1 MMRTTVLVISVV
13 AVALMAS
20 AISGCKTITPP
31 QGVYFDNAKLA
42 KRLSVQLTP
51 RDRTDIPEVVI
62 QVQNLKKKPLKFRVK
77 TVWLNKD
84 GIELEPERQ
93 VWKPI
98 TLLDPF
104 PKTLTET
111 APNPGAVNYKV
122 YIAHID

>member
-1 MMRTTVLVISVV
+1 MRTMLYVMPVVVVVLL
-13 AVALMAS
+13 AGGMM
-20 AISGCKTITPP
+20 GCKTITPP
-31 QGVYFDNAKLA
+31 QGVYFDDANLA

-51 RDRTDIPEVVI
+51 RDRSDIPEVAI
-62 QVQNLKKKPLKFRVK
+62 QVQNLTKKQLKFRVK
-77 TVWLNKD
+77 TVWLNKA

-111 APNPGAVNYKV
+111 APNPGAVTYKV